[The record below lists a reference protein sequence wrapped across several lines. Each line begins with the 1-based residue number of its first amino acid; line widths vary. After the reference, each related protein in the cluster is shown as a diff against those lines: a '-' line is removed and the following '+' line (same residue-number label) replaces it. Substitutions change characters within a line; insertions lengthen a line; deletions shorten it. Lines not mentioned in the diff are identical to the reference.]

1 MLSKLTRGFAS
12 SHANIKPRVTQ
23 LLINGKFVN
32 SSTGKTFDTFN
43 PATEEKIAS
52 VQEATVEDV
61 NSAVAAA
68 RRAFDHGPWRKMAAS
83 ERGRLMYKLADL
95 IEKNFDEIAA
105 LEALDNGKPF
115 GFAKAA
121 DINLVVK
128 TIRYYAG
135 WADKIHGQTIPIGGP
150 HFCYTKEEPVG
161 VCAQIIPWNF
171 PALMMA
177 WKLGPALATGC
188 TVVLKPA
195 EQTPLTALRIG
206 ELIMEAGFPEGVV
219 NILPGYGPTAGQA
232 LAQHPHVDKVAFT
245 GSTEVGY
252 EIMRGSHKNNLKRI
266 TLELGGKSANI
277 IMDDADIDLAIAQSQ
292 VGLFLNQ
299 GQCCIAGSRL
309 FVQEGIYDEFVKRS
323 AEVSK
328 NRKVGD
334 PFAAD
339 TEQGPQV
346 DSDQFH
352 KIMNYIDIGKKEG
365 AKLVTGGKRV
375 GTKGWFVEPTVFADV
390 NDNMTIAKEEIFG
403 PVMSILKFKTVDEVI
418 KRANDSHYGLGAGVV
433 TKSIDTALKVSNALR
448 AGTVYV
454 NCYDVFD
461 ANTPF
466 GGFKDSGV
474 GRELGEYGL
483 RNYLETKTVIMKRPD
498 DSLS

>member
-1 MLSKLTRGFAS
+1 
-12 SHANIKPRVTQ
+12 
-23 LLINGKFVN
+23 
-32 SSTGKTFDTFN
+32 
-43 PATEEKIAS
+43 
-52 VQEATVEDV
+52 VQEAGVEDV
-61 NSAVAAA
+61 NRAVKAA
-68 RRAFDHGPWRKMAAS
+68 RNAFDNGPWRRMGAA

-95 IEKNFDEIAA
+95 VEKNFDEIAA

-121 DINLVVK
+121 DINLVVR
-128 TIRYYAG
+128 TLRYYAG
-135 WADKIHGQTIPIGGP
+135 WADKIQGQTIPIGGP

-177 WKLGPALATGC
+177 WKLGPALATGN
-188 TVVLKPA
+188 TVVMKPA
-195 EQTPLTALRIG
+195 EQTPLTCLRIG

-219 NILPGYGPTAGQA
+219 NLLPGFGPSAGVA
-232 LAQHPHVDKVAFT
+232 LAQHKDVDKVAFT

-252 EIMRGSHKNNLKRI
+252 EIMRNSHKHNLKRI

-277 IMDDADIDLAIAQSQ
+277 IMDDADIDVAIAQSQ

-309 FVQEGIYDEFVKRS
+309 FVHEKIYDQFVARS
-323 AEVSK
+323 VEVSK
-328 NRKVGD
+328 KRKVGD
-334 PFAAD
+334 PFGAD
-339 TEQGPQV
+339 TDQGPQV
-346 DSDQFH
+346 DSEQFG
-352 KIMNYIDIGKKEG
+352 KIMNYIDVGKKQG
-365 AKLVTGGKRV
+365 AKLLTGGKRV
-375 GTKGWFVEPTVFADV
+375 GNKGWFVEPTVFADV
-390 NDNMTIAKEEIFG
+390 TDDMTIAKEEIFG
-403 PVMSILKFKTVDEVI
+403 PVMSILKFKSVDEVI
-418 KRANDSHYGLGAGVV
+418 QRANNSEYGLGAGLV
-433 TKSIDTALKVSNALR
+433 TKSVDTALKISNALR

-483 RNYLETKTVIMKRPD
+483 KNYLETKTVIIKRPD
-498 DSLS
+498 DSLP

>member
-1 MLSKLTRGFAS
+1 MLSKVSRRGFS
-12 SHANIKPRVTQ
+12 SAAVKPRVTQ
-23 LLINGKFVN
+23 LLIDGKFVN
-32 SSTGKTFDTFN
+32 SSSGKTFDTFN
-43 PATEEKIAS
+43 PATEEKITS
-52 VQEATVEDV
+52 VQEAGVEDV
-61 NSAVAAA
+61 NKAVKAA
-68 RRAFDHGPWRKMAAS
+68 RKAFDNGPWRRMAAS

-95 IEKNFDEIAA
+95 VEKHHDELAA
-105 LEALDNGKPF
+105 LEALDNGKPV

-121 DINLVVK
+121 DINLVIK
-128 TIRYYAG
+128 TLRYYAG
-135 WADKIHGQTIPIGGP
+135 WADKIQGQTIPIGGP

-161 VCAQIIPWNF
+161 VAAQIIPWNF

-188 TVVLKPA
+188 TVVMKPA

-219 NILPGYGPTAGQA
+219 NLLPGFGPSAGQA
-232 LAQHPHVDKVAFT
+232 LAQHADVDKVAFT

-252 EIMRGSHKNNLKRI
+252 EIMRHSHKNNLKRI

-277 IMDDADIDLAIAQSQ
+277 IMDDADMDLAIAQAQ
-292 VGLFLNQ
+292 VGLYLNQ

-309 FVQEGIYDEFVKRS
+309 FVHEKIYDEFVARS
-323 AEVSK
+323 VEVSK
-328 NRKVGD
+328 KRKVGD
-334 PFAAD
+334 PFAKD
-339 TEQGPQV
+339 TDQGPQV
-346 DSDQFH
+346 DGDQFH

-365 AKLVTGGKRV
+365 AKLLTGGKRV
-375 GTKGWFVEPTVFADV
+375 GNKGWFVEPTVFADV
-390 NDNMTIAKEEIFG
+390 TDNMTIAKEEIFG
-403 PVMSILKFKTVDEVI
+403 PVMSILKFKDVDEVI
-418 KRANDSHYGLGAGVV
+418 QRANNSNYGLGAGLV
-433 TKSIDTALKVSNALR
+433 TKNVQTALKVSNALR

-483 RNYLETKTVIMKRPD
+483 KNYLETKTVIMKRPD
-498 DSLS
+498 DSLP